1 MLVLHLQKV
10 ALPKDHQK
18 YGFCVMEN
26 FEKVNAYV
34 NGFSQENGVIF
45 SQNQY
50 SYPII
55 NHTLVVPCQPGDPEF
70 STPTDVS
77 MS

>member
-1 MLVLHLQKV
+1 
-10 ALPKDHQK
+10 
-18 YGFCVMEN
+18 MEN
-26 FEKVNAYV
+26 FKKVNAYV
-34 NGFSQENGVIF
+34 NGFSQENGAIF

-55 NHTLVVPCQPGDPEF
+55 NHTLVVPFQPGDPEF
-70 STPTDVS
+70 STLTNVS